1 MCINYLK
8 ITKLNDYFVERAIC
22 KINYCLEMIFKL
34 SIVIWLTHII
44 IFLKKTKRRSDSPL
58 LWNTVEQEARKL
70 VKGGNIISMSTVNE
84 KKGCRRN
91 VHTLRYGDIIFAYS
105 WFGLNFML
113 TRTAH
118 N

>member
-1 MCINYLK
+1 
-8 ITKLNDYFVERAIC
+8 
-22 KINYCLEMIFKL
+22 MIFKL
-34 SIVIWLTHII
+34 SIVIWLIAYYY
-44 IFLKKTKRRSDSPL
+44 FPKEKTKRRSDSPL

-91 VHTLRYGDIIFAYS
+91 VHTLRYGDIIFAIHDLA
-105 WFGLNFML
+105 LNFML